1 MITTAII
8 NRKGG
13 TGKTVTTVNLA
24 YSLTLLGKK
33 VLVVDADSQ
42 RDLSKMFRV
51 PLTARTT
58 ICDVLLNS
66 ASMKKGIRKTSYP
79 NLHILPGEEVLEALI
94 DIHASA
100 LLWALNEVKDE
111 YDFCLIDSP
120 PSMQISTVN
129 VLIASDY
136 IICPMELDGFSDGGV
151 CAIDR
156 LLEQCREYNEN
167 VELLGAM
174 ITKYRSNKGNNK
186 MVENMMLYPSFPLM
200 DTVIRYDS
208 KVAHS
213 TRVRK
218 PLMKCA
224 SRAKATAD
232 YMELAK
238 EFMEKVGVPWQED

>member
-13 TGKTVTTVNLA
+13 VGKTVTTVNLA

-42 RDLSKMFRV
+42 RNLSKMFRV

-66 ASMKKGIRKTSYP
+66 ASMKKGIRKTKYP
-79 NLHILPGEEVLEALI
+79 NLHILPSEESLESLK

-111 YDFCLIDSP
+111 YDICLIDSP

-129 VLIASDY
+129 VLIAADY
-136 IICPMELDGFSDGGV
+136 VISPMELDGFADGGV
-151 CAIDR
+151 NAIDR
-156 LLEQCREYNEN
+156 LLEQCREYNEG
-167 VELLGAM
+167 VELLGAL
-174 ITKYRSNKGNNK
+174 ITKYRSNKGNND
-186 MVENMMLYPSFPLM
+186 MVRDLMMNPSFPLM
-200 DTVIRYDS
+200 DVVIRYDS

-213 TRVRK
+213 TRIRK

-224 SRAKATAD
+224 SKAKATAD
-232 YMELAK
+232 YIELAK
-238 EFMEKVGVPWQED
+238 EFLEKVGATWQED